1 MPRFN
6 VTAPDGSIIP
16 VDAPA
21 GATEQDAIA
30 FAASTWKPAAATS
43 APSGIPTARQAPS
56 AVAQLGRSAA
66 SLADVT
72 VGGVIPAVVQQV
84 AYPFLRVGR
93 TPEEATARTQSLV
106 SGLEKPFGK
115 TFGVTETPEYQQEA
129 GRQIMDFIGQNFQK
143 GAKWIS
149 ERTGIPASDVENII
163 GTATVAAP
171 KVAPVVAREAVKA
184 GKQVAENVTVAA
196 KMPFEKQ
203 IQARRERMSAEDY
216 ARGPQ
221 IDAAADAQRLKI
233 ALNPADIEPSIST
246 RAYSAIAGPRGPEAL
261 AEVNRPRVAEIA
273 KNEMGLPPTTQL
285 NGRAAFDQ
293 ARAQVAAPYEQIKKL
308 PIQQADDAMIQRLE
322 GIRTDLD
329 VIGAKEYAPAISK
342 IVDDAIAKTQTGLT
356 GEALL
361 KNISVL
367 RERARKTYN
376 NKAATTEALDIA
388 DTNLKIATELES
400 MIDNSIFNPKLLGEY
415 RDARQKMAR
424 TYAYEGATDFNTG
437 MVDVSKLARITSKD
451 NGLTGD
457 IASLGRI
464 AGNFPEVFSKG
475 AASKFYELPRLSRSG
490 LAGGTGALIGSNFG
504 LTGSIVGGLLGGGAG
519 ELAGAAAARRM
530 ASPGYQAGLNL
541 RDMRIPVNQL
551 AASMQPI
558 PQNRAIVP
566 YEAPVEVLGPG
577 EGPYQPNFV
586 IQPNQYGG
594 RVVPGT
600 PEAPRNM
607 LGYDPNA
614 PVQGQP
620 GAFDIMRQRE
630 RDLSMRQGTAAEQ
643 QAAAAEAAARQPT
656 RGGVEFVFDSAGN
669 LVPAPV
675 AGAGGVVGAP
685 SALES
690 AVAKMA
696 GQVLPETTGTAYK
709 TQTISPKTGAQPY
722 TRITKREGETTFGR
736 ESQAFAMTAEEKIAW
751 NKAKADLAEVM
762 PGMKALDDKAIASK
776 MMDREWVQQAIV
788 KAEQKAKLQ
797 DEILAR
803 SNNEKARR
811 LAQIERDKLEGT
823 LELLEEQ
830 YRKAR
835 PVKTGGQGPKTRNF
849 QRNMLAPE
857 QEIQNAL
864 AERAVKIDLTGMA
877 NK

>member
-1 MPRFN
+1 MATLEQLSSALVKADAAGNAADAKALADAIRQMQ
-6 VTAPDGSIIP
+6 TAPVAAPLEIP
-16 VDAPA
+16 AP
-21 GATEQDAIA
+21 
-30 FAASTWKPAAATS
+30 
-43 APSGIPTARQAPS
+43 RQAPG
-56 AVAQLGRSAA
+56 AMTQLGRSAA

-93 TPEEATARTQSLV
+93 SPEEATARTQSLV

-129 GRQIMDFIGQNFQK
+129 GRQVLDFIGQNFQK

-184 GKQVAENVTVAA
+184 GKQVAENVSLAA

-221 IDAAADAQRLKI
+221 IDAAAEAQRLKL
-233 ALNPADIEPSIST
+233 ALNPADIEPSVSS

-451 NGLTGD
+451 NGLSGD

-464 AGNFPEVFSKG
+464 AGNFPEVFSTG

-551 AASMQPI
+551 AAAAQPI
-558 PQNRAIVP
+558 PQNRAVVP

-586 IQPNQYGG
+586 FG
-594 RVVPGT
+594 R
-600 PEAPRNM
+600 PEAQVTPSAPNM
-607 LGYDPNA
+607 MNALPAPTSPLNALRAEDVRRAQMSRALG
-614 PVQGQP
+614 
-620 GAFDIMRQRE
+620 
-630 RDLSMRQGTAAEQ
+630 Q
-643 QAAAAEAAARQPT
+643 QAEAQQAAAEAAARQPT
-656 RGGVEFVFDSAGN
+656 RGGAVLEVDPITGKIT
-669 LVPAPV
+669 
-675 AGAGGVVGAP
+675 VGAEGGRNVTP
-685 SALES
+685 ATQIIESTGKNLQGAADLLASGKSPAL
-690 AVAKMA
+690 
-696 GQVLPETTGTAYK
+696 L
-709 TQTISPKTGAQPY
+709 
-722 TRITKREGETTFGR
+722 
-736 ESQAFAMTAEEKIAW
+736 TAEQKIAW
-751 NKAKADLAEVM
+751 EKTKVNLAEVM
-762 PGMKALDDKAIASK
+762 PGVKKLDDKAILAK
-776 MMDREWVQQAIV
+776 MQDREWVQSAIDAANQKAQMQADIAV
-788 KAEQKAKLQ
+788 RASTERQRQAALIEREKMLDYAEQLQ
-797 DEILAR
+797 DVLG
-803 SNNEKARR
+803 S
-811 LAQIERDKLEGT
+811 
-823 LELLEEQ
+823 
-830 YRKAR
+830 R
-835 PVKTGGQGPKTRNF
+835 PVSRGGQGPKTRAF

-857 QEIQNAL
+857 QEIQNTL
-864 AERAVKIDLTGMA
+864 ATRIDLTGMA

>member
-1 MPRFN
+1 MAIDASK
-6 VTAPDGSIIP
+6 VQWDAAPTIDL
-16 VDAPA
+16 
-21 GATEQDAIA
+21 
-30 FAASTWKPAAATS
+30 S
-43 APSGIPTARQAPS
+43 AVQWDQPKQSGIPAPRQAPG
-56 AVAQLGRSAA
+56 AMTQLGRSAA
-66 SLADVT
+66 SLADIT

-106 SGLEKPFGK
+106 SGFEKPFGK
-115 TFGVTETPEYQQEA
+115 TFGVAGTPEYEQEA

-184 GKQVAENVTVAA
+184 GKQVAENVSLAA

-221 IDAAADAQRLKI
+221 IDAAAEAQRLKL
-233 ALNPADIEPSIST
+233 ALNPADIEPSVSS

-261 AEVNRPRVAEIA
+261 AEVNRPRVNEIA
-273 KNEMGLPPTTQL
+273 KNELGLDPTVPLTSDL
-285 NGRAAFDQ
+285 PFND
-293 ARAQVAAPYEQIKKL
+293 ARAKLAAPYNEVSKL
-308 PIQQADDAMIQRLE
+308 PTMVADETALKNLNDLRRNDKLIGGE
-322 GIRTDLD
+322 G
-329 VIGAKEYAPAISK
+329 VAKK
-342 IVDDAIAKTQTGLT
+342 VNKLVDDAVAKAQAGLT
-356 GEALL
+356 GAELL
-361 KNISVL
+361 DNVRNL
-367 RERARKTYN
+367 RADAKKIYN
-376 NKAATTEALDIA
+376 NQNATPKQIA
-388 DTNLKIATELES
+388 VADANLAIANQLES
-400 MIDNSIFNPKLLGEY
+400 MLESNISNPKLLDQF

-424 TYAYEGATDFNTG
+424 TYVYEGATDFNTG

-451 NGLTGD
+451 NALTGD

-464 AGNFPEVFSKG
+464 AGNFPEVFSTG

-490 LAGGTGALIGSNFG
+490 LAGGTGALAGSYFG

-519 ELAGAAAARRM
+519 ELAGAVAARRM

-566 YEAPVEVLGPG
+566 YEPEVVGPSAG
-577 EGPYQPNFV
+577 GPANKLR
-586 IQPNQYGG
+586 II
-594 RVVPGT
+594 
-600 PEAPRNM
+600 
-607 LGYDPNA
+607 GYDQEGRP
-614 PVQGQP
+614 
-620 GAFDIMRQRE
+620 IYK
-630 RDLSMRQGTAAEQ
+630 AE
-643 QAAAAEAAARQPT
+643 ELRPEFTMPRQPPEFGPT
-656 RGGVEFVFDSAGN
+656 VFESQRGLPNEVPRQIYEAQKRAELAQGFRETAERKPARGGVELVFDSAGN

-675 AGAGGVVGAP
+675 AGAGGVMP

-690 AVAKMA
+690 AVAKMS
-696 GQVLPETTGTAYK
+696 GQVIEQPSTTFK

-722 TRITKREGETTFGR
+722 TRITKREGEPTFERGV
-736 ESQAFAMTAEEKIAW
+736 SQAFAMTAEEKIAW
-751 NKAKADLAEVM
+751 NKAKVDLAEVM

-803 SNNEKARR
+803 SANEKARR
-811 LAQIERDKLEGT
+811 LAQIERDKLKGT
-823 LELLEEQ
+823 LDLLEEQ

-857 QEIQNAL
+857 QEVQNAL

>member
-1 MPRFN
+1 MAIDASK
-6 VTAPDGSIIP
+6 VQWDA
-16 VDAPA
+16 APA
-21 GATEQDAIA
+21 IDLSAVQWDQPKQSEIPAT
-30 FAASTWKPAAATS
+30 
-43 APSGIPTARQAPS
+43 RQAPG
-56 AVAQLGRSAA
+56 ALTQLGRSAA

-72 VGGVIPAVVQQV
+72 IGNIIPGAIQQV
-84 AYPFLRVGR
+84 AYPFMRVGR
-93 TPEEATARTQSLV
+93 TPEEATVRTQSLV
-106 SGLEKPFGK
+106 SGFEKPFGK
-115 TFGVTETPEYQQEA
+115 TFGVTGTPEYEQEA

-143 GAKWIS
+143 GSKWLS
-149 ERTGIPASDVENII
+149 EKTGLPAADIENMM
-163 GTATVAAP
+163 GSATIAAP
-171 KVAPVVAREAVKA
+171 KVVPPLAKEAVRA
-184 GKQVAENVTVAA
+184 GKQAVENVSLAA

-203 IQARRERMSAEDY
+203 LQARRERMSAEDY

-221 IDAAADAQRLKI
+221 IDAAADAQRLGI
-233 ALNPADIEPSIST
+233 ALNPADIEPSAAT
-246 RAYSAIAGPRGPEAL
+246 RAYSAVAGPRGPEAL
-261 AEVNRPRVAEIA
+261 TEVNRPRVAEIA
-273 KNEMGLPPTTQL
+273 KNEMGLPSTAQL

-308 PIQQADDAMIQRLE
+308 PIQQADDAMIKRLE
-322 GIRTDLD
+322 DIRTDLD

-437 MVDVSKLARITSKD
+437 MVDVSKLARITAKD
-451 NGLTGD
+451 NGLSGD

-464 AGNFPEVFSKG
+464 AGNFPDVFSTS
-475 AASKFYELPRLSRSG
+475 AASKFYDLPRLSRSG
-490 LAGGTGALIGSNFG
+490 LAGSMGALAGSYFG
-504 LTGSIVGGLLGGGAG
+504 GTPGLIIGGLASSAAG
-519 ELAGAAAARRM
+519 ELAGAAAAKRM
-530 ASPGYQAGLNL
+530 ASPNYQAGLTL
-541 RDMRIPVNQL
+541 RDARIPVNQM

-558 PQNRAIVP
+558 PQSNALVP
-566 YEAPVEVLGPG
+566 YQAPVEVLGPG

-630 RDLSMRQGTAAEQ
+630 RDLSMKQGQ
-643 QAAAAEAAARQPT
+643 QAEAQQAAAEAAARQPT
-656 RGGVEFVFDSAGN
+656 GRGVEFVLDSAGN
-669 LVPAPV
+669 LVPAPI

-803 SNNEKARR
+803 STNEKARR
-811 LAQIERDKLEGT
+811 LAQIERDKLDGA

-830 YRKAR
+830 FRKSR
-835 PVKTGGQGPKTRNF
+835 PVKTGGQGPKTRAF
-849 QRNMLAPE
+849 QRNQLAPE

-864 AERAVKIDLTGMA
+864 AARIDLTGMA

>member
-1 MPRFN
+1 MAIDASK
-6 VTAPDGSIIP
+6 VQWDA
-16 VDAPA
+16 APA
-21 GATEQDAIA
+21 IDLSAVQWDQPKQSEV
-30 FAASTWKPAAATS
+30 PA
-43 APSGIPTARQAPS
+43 ARQAPG
-56 AVAQLGRSAA
+56 ALTQLGRSAA

-84 AYPFLRVGR
+84 AYPFMRVGR

-106 SGLEKPFGK
+106 SGFEKPFGK
-115 TFGVTETPEYQQEA
+115 TFGVAGTPEYEQEA

-149 ERTGIPASDVENII
+149 ERTGLPASDVENII

-184 GKQVAENVTVAA
+184 GKQAAENVSLAA

-221 IDAAADAQRLKI
+221 IDAAAEAQRLKL
-233 ALNPADIEPSIST
+233 ALNPADIEPSASS

-273 KNEMGLPPTTQL
+273 KNEMGLPATTQL
-285 NGRAAFDQ
+285 NGRAAFNQ

-308 PIQQADDAMIQRLE
+308 PIQQADDAMIKRLE
-322 GIRTDLD
+322 DIRTDLD

-437 MVDVSKLARITSKD
+437 MVDVTKLARITAKD
-451 NGLTGD
+451 NGLSGD

-464 AGNFPEVFSKG
+464 AGNFPEVFSTG

-519 ELAGAAAARRM
+519 ELAGAAAAKRM

-551 AASMQPI
+551 AAAAQPI
-558 PQNRAIVP
+558 PQNQAIVP
-566 YEAPVEVLGPG
+566 YQAPVEVLGPG
-577 EGPYQPNFV
+577 EGPYKPNFV

-630 RDLSMRQGTAAEQ
+630 RDLSMKQGQ
-643 QAAAAEAAARQPT
+643 QAEAQQAAAEAAARQPA
-656 RGGVEFVFDSAGN
+656 RGGVELVLDSAGN
-669 LVPAPV
+669 LVPAPT
-675 AGAGGVVGAP
+675 AGAGGVMP
-685 SALES
+685 SALDT
-690 AVAKMA
+690 AVAKMS
-696 GQVLPETTGTAYK
+696 GQVIEQPSTTFK
-709 TQTISPKTGAQPY
+709 TQTISPKTGSQPY
-722 TRITKREGETTFGR
+722 TRITKKEGETTFERGA
-736 ESQAFAMTAEEKIAW
+736 SQAFAMTAEEKIAW

-803 SNNEKARR
+803 STNEKARR
-811 LAQIERDKLEGT
+811 LAQIERDKLDGA

-864 AERAVKIDLTGMA
+864 ATRIDLTGMA

>member
-1 MPRFN
+1 MARFN

-30 FAASTWKPAAATS
+30 FAASTWKPAPAQSGIS
-43 APSGIPTARQAPS
+43 APRQAPG
-56 AVAQLGRSAA
+56 AMTQLGRSAA

-106 SGLEKPFGK
+106 SGFEKPFGK
-115 TFGVTETPEYQQEA
+115 TFGVAGTPEYEQEA

-149 ERTGIPASDVENII
+149 ERTGLPASDVENII

-184 GKQVAENVTVAA
+184 GKQVAENVAVAA

-216 ARGPQ
+216 TRGPQ
-221 IDAAADAQRLKI
+221 IDAAAEAQRLKL
-233 ALNPADIEPSIST
+233 ALNPADIEPSVSS

-293 ARAQVAAPYEQIKKL
+293 ARAQVAPPYEQIKKL
-308 PIQQADDAMIQRLE
+308 PIQQADDAMIKRLE
-322 GIRTDLD
+322 DIRTDLD

-400 MIDNSIFNPKLLGEY
+400 MIDNSIFNPKLLSEY

-437 MVDVSKLARITSKD
+437 MVDVSKLARITAKD
-451 NGLTGD
+451 NGLSGD

-464 AGNFPEVFSKG
+464 AGNFPEVFSTG
-475 AASKFYELPRLSRSG
+475 TASKFYELPRLSRSG

-551 AASMQPI
+551 AAAAQPI
-558 PQNRAIVP
+558 PQNRAVVP

-586 IQPNQYGG
+586 FG
-594 RVVPGT
+594 R
-600 PEAPRNM
+600 PEAQVTPSAPSMVNALPAPGSPLNALRAEDARRAQM
-607 LGYDPNA
+607 SRTLG
-614 PVQGQP
+614 
-620 GAFDIMRQRE
+620 
-630 RDLSMRQGTAAEQ
+630 Q
-643 QAAAAEAAARQPT
+643 QAEAQQAAAEAAARQPA

-690 AVAKMA
+690 AVAKMS
-696 GQVLPETTGTAYK
+696 GQVVPETTGTAYR
-709 TQTISPKTGAQPY
+709 TQTISPKTGAKPY
-722 TRITKREGETTFGR
+722 TRITKKEGETTFGR
-736 ESQAFAMTAEEKIAW
+736 EGQAFAMTAEEKIAW

-762 PGMKALDDKAIASK
+762 PGVKALDDKAILAK
-776 MMDREWVQQAIV
+776 MQDREWVQSAIDTAKQKAQMQADIAARATSDRQRRAAEIERE
-788 KAEQKAKLQ
+788 KMLDYAEQLQ
-797 DEILAR
+797 DVLG
-803 SNNEKARR
+803 S
-811 LAQIERDKLEGT
+811 
-823 LELLEEQ
+823 
-830 YRKAR
+830 R
-835 PVKTGGQGPKTRNF
+835 PVKRGGQGPKTRAF

-857 QEIQNAL
+857 QEVQNAL
-864 AERAVKIDLTGMA
+864 ATRIDLTGMA

>member
-1 MPRFN
+1 MDYDALAKQYGGADAAPVIDYDALAKQYGGADMP
-6 VTAPDGSIIP
+6 
-16 VDAPA
+16 
-21 GATEQDAIA
+21 
-30 FAASTWKPAAATS
+30 ASTS
-43 APSGIPTARQAPS
+43 VPTARRAPGLMT
-56 AVAQLGRSAA
+56 QLGRSAA

-72 VGGVIPAVVQQV
+72 LGGVIPAITQQV
-84 AYPFLRVGR
+84 AYPLARLGR
-93 TPEEATARTQSLV
+93 SPEEAQAATQRIV
-106 SGLEKPFGK
+106 GAVDQPFGK
-115 TFGVTETPEYQQEA
+115 AFGVSETPEYKQEA

-149 ERTGIPASDVENII
+149 ERTGIPASDVENMI

-171 KVAPVVAREAVKA
+171 KVVSPLAREAVRA
-184 GKQVAENVTVAA
+184 GKQVAENVSLAA

-203 IQARRERMSAEDY
+203 IQAKRERLSLEDY

-221 IDAAADAQRLKI
+221 IEAAAEAQRLKI
-233 ALNPADIEPSIST
+233 ALNPADIEPSATS
-246 RAYSAIAGPRGPEAL
+246 RAYSAVAGPRGPEAL
-261 AEVNRPRVAEIA
+261 TEVNRPRVAEIA
-273 KNEMGLPPTTQL
+273 KNEMGLPATTQL

-308 PIQQADDAMIQRLE
+308 PIQQADDAMIKRLE
-322 GIRTDLD
+322 DIRTDLD

-451 NGLTGD
+451 NGLSGD
-457 IASLGRI
+457 IASLGKI
-464 AGNFPEVFSKG
+464 AGNFPDVFST
-475 AASKFYELPRLSRSG
+475 AASSKFYDLPRLSRSG
-490 LAGGTGALIGSNFG
+490 LAGSMGALAGNYFG
-504 LTGSIVGGLLGGGAG
+504 GVEGLIVGGLASSGLG

-541 RDMRIPVNQL
+541 RDMRLPVNQL

-558 PQNRAIVP
+558 PQNRAVVP

-586 IQPNQYGG
+586 FG
-594 RVVPGT
+594 R
-600 PEAPRNM
+600 PEAQVTPSAPNM
-607 LGYDPNA
+607 MNALPAPTSPLNALRAEDVRRAQMSRALG
-614 PVQGQP
+614 
-620 GAFDIMRQRE
+620 
-630 RDLSMRQGTAAEQ
+630 Q
-643 QAAAAEAAARQPT
+643 QAEAQQAAAEAAARRPT
-656 RGGVEFVFDSAGN
+656 SGAVELQINPLTGVPEIATGIKGATPAIIEGANKAAITAAEKMSSGRAFDMTAAEKIQWGKSVLEGMTTAQGESVFGKLTPQQITTKMADRAFAEN
-669 LVPAPV
+669 
-675 AGAGGVVGAP
+675 
-685 SALES
+685 
-690 AVAKMA
+690 AVAKA
-696 GQVLPETTGTAYK
+696 RQ
-709 TQTISPKTGAQPY
+709 QAQAFEDIAARAS
-722 TRITKREGETTFGR
+722 TERQRQAALIKRE
-736 ESQAFAMTAEEKIAW
+736 QML
-751 NKAKADLAEVM
+751 DLAE
-762 PGMKALDDKAIASK
+762 
-776 MMDREWVQQAIV
+776 Q
-788 KAEQKAKLQ
+788 LQ
-797 DEILAR
+797 D
-803 SNNEKARR
+803 
-811 LAQIERDKLEGT
+811 T
-823 LELLEEQ
+823 LGS
-830 YRKAR
+830 R
-835 PVKTGGQGPKTRNF
+835 PVSRGGQGPKTRNF
-849 QRNMLAPE
+849 QRNRLAPE
-857 QEIQNAL
+857 QEVQNAL